1 MEDEMRERLRL
12 LLLEDV
18 ECGRRPCLTCP
29 YNYSDDACFEHMS
42 GLIADHLIENGA
54 ILPPCKIGDV
64 VYIRNKSWHIEQDG
78 ISSYQITNM
87 TITQNKKGVWTKK
100 YRAMY
105 LLNGKTIDSQINFS
119 FDDIGKTVF
128 LTREEA
134 EQKLKESEN
143 NGYYGKAGGVD

>member
-1 MEDEMRERLRL
+1 MQSEMRERLVDL
-12 LLLEDV
+12 IVSADISLFGSDK
-18 ECGRRPCLTCP
+18 P
-29 YNYSDDACFEHMS
+29 YAEVY
-42 GLIADHLIENGA
+42 ADYLIENGA

-64 VYIRNKSWHIEQDG
+64 VYIRNKSRHIPQGG
-78 ISSYQITNM
+78 ISSYQITNL

-105 LLNGKTIDSQINFS
+105 LLDEKTIDIQLNFE

-134 EQKLKESEN
+134 EQKLKENEN
-143 NGYYGKAGGVD
+143 NGYYGKAGGVA

>member
-1 MEDEMRERLRL
+1 MEDEMRDRLIEL
-12 LLLEDV
+12 V
-18 ECGRRPCLTCP
+18 KSSSQ
-29 YNYSDDACFEHMS
+29 YISDDDYLVEK
-42 GLIADHLIENGA
+42 IADHLIANGV
-54 ILPPCKIGDV
+54 IVPPCKIGDV
-64 VYIRNKSWHIEQDG
+64 VYIRNKPWHIEQDG
-78 ISSYQITNM
+78 ISSCQITNL

-143 NGYYGKAGGVD
+143 GEC